1 MNTIILKGR
10 LTKDP
15 ELKATQSGIS
25 ICRFCVAVNRR
36 FNKDEADFINCV
48 AWRGTAEFISKYFK
62 KGQEICLSG
71 ALTVNRWENE
81 DGKSEWSSEVTVDNA
96 EFCGS
101 KSEKSE
107 NDVEQSA
114 DTVDPLQE
122 LNATA
127 EDLAEELPF

>member
-81 DGKSEWSSEVTVDNA
+81 EGKSEWSSEVTVDNA

-107 NDVEQSA
+107 NNVEQSA

-127 EDLAEELPF
+127 EGLAEELPF

>member
-71 ALTVNRWENE
+71 ALTVNRWESE

-107 NDVEQSA
+107 NNVEQSA

>member
-15 ELKATQSGIS
+15 ELKATPSGIS

-81 DGKSEWSSEVTVDNA
+81 EGKSEWSSEVTVDNA

-107 NDVEQSA
+107 NNVEQSA

>member
-71 ALTVNRWENE
+71 ALTVNRWESE
-81 DGKSEWSSEVTVDNA
+81 EGKSEWSSEVTVDNA

-107 NDVEQSA
+107 NNVEQSA

>member
-48 AWRGTAEFISKYFK
+48 AWRGTAEFISKYFN
-62 KGQEICLSG
+62 I
-71 ALTVNRWENE
+71 
-81 DGKSEWSSEVTVDNA
+81 
-96 EFCGS
+96 
-101 KSEKSE
+101 
-107 NDVEQSA
+107 
-114 DTVDPLQE
+114 
-122 LNATA
+122 
-127 EDLAEELPF
+127 

>member
-48 AWRGTAEFISKYFK
+48 AWRGTAEFISIYFK

-81 DGKSEWSSEVTVDNA
+81 EGKSEWSSEVTVDNA

-107 NDVEQSA
+107 NNVEQSA
-114 DTVDPLQE
+114 YTVDPLQE

-127 EDLAEELPF
+127 DDLAEELPF

>member
-36 FNKDEADFINCV
+36 FNKDEADFINCI

-81 DGKSEWSSEVTVDNA
+81 EGKSEWSSEVTVDNA

-107 NDVEQSA
+107 NNVEQSA

-122 LNATA
+122 LKATA

>member
-15 ELKATQSGIS
+15 ELKATQSSIS

-101 KSEKSE
+101 KSDKSE
-107 NDVEQSA
+107 NNVEQSA

>member
-81 DGKSEWSSEVTVDNA
+81 EGKSEWSSEVTVDNA

-107 NDVEQSA
+107 NNVEQSA

>member
-71 ALTVNRWENE
+71 ALTVNRWESE

-107 NDVEQSA
+107 NNVEQSA

-127 EDLAEELPF
+127 EGLAEELQF

>member
-48 AWRGTAEFISKYFK
+48 AWRSTAEFISKYFK

-81 DGKSEWSSEVTVDNA
+81 EGKSEWSSEVTVDNA

-107 NDVEQSA
+107 NNVEQSA

-122 LNATA
+122 LKATA

>member
-71 ALTVNRWENE
+71 ALTVNRWDNE
-81 DGKSEWSSEVTVDNA
+81 EGKSEWSSEVTVDNA

-107 NDVEQSA
+107 NNVEQSD

>member
-81 DGKSEWSSEVTVDNA
+81 EGKSEWSSEVTVDNA

-107 NDVEQSA
+107 NNVEQSA

-127 EDLAEELPF
+127 EDIAEELPF

>member
-48 AWRGTAEFISKYFK
+48 AWRGTAEFIFKYFK
-62 KGQEICLSG
+62 KGHEICLSG
-71 ALTVNRWENE
+71 ALTVNHWENE
-81 DGKSEWSSEVTVDNA
+81 EGKSEWSSEVTVDNA

-107 NDVEQSA
+107 NNVKQSA

-127 EDLAEELPF
+127 NDLSEELPF

>member
-81 DGKSEWSSEVTVDNA
+81 EGKSEWRTEVTVDKA
-96 EFCGS
+96 ECCGA
-101 KSEKSE
+101 KTEKSE
-107 NDVEQSA
+107 NNVEQSA

>member
-48 AWRGTAEFISKYFK
+48 AWRSTAEFISKYFK

-81 DGKSEWSSEVTVDNA
+81 EGKSEWSSEVTVDNA

-107 NDVEQSA
+107 NNVEQSA

-127 EDLAEELPF
+127 EDLAEEVPF

>member
-48 AWRGTAEFISKYFK
+48 AWRSTAEFI
-62 KGQEICLSG
+62 
-71 ALTVNRWENE
+71 
-81 DGKSEWSSEVTVDNA
+81 
-96 EFCGS
+96 
-101 KSEKSE
+101 
-107 NDVEQSA
+107 
-114 DTVDPLQE
+114 
-122 LNATA
+122 
-127 EDLAEELPF
+127 

>member
-107 NDVEQSA
+107 NNVEQSA

>member
-1 MNTIILKGR
+1 MNAIILKGR

-81 DGKSEWSSEVTVDNA
+81 EGKSEWSSEVTVDNA

-101 KSEKSE
+101 KNE
-107 NDVEQSA
+107 NNVEQSA

-127 EDLAEELPF
+127 ENLAEELPF

>member
-71 ALTVNRWENE
+71 ALTVNRWESE

-107 NDVEQSA
+107 NNVEQSA

-127 EDLAEELPF
+127 EGLAEELPF

>member
-48 AWRGTAEFISKYFK
+48 AWRGTAEFISNYFK

-81 DGKSEWSSEVTVDNA
+81 EGKSEWSSEVTVDNA

-107 NDVEQSA
+107 NNVEQSA

-127 EDLAEELPF
+127 DDLAEELPF

>member
-48 AWRGTAEFISKYFK
+48 AWRSTAEFISKYFK

-71 ALTVNRWENE
+71 ALMVNRWENE
-81 DGKSEWSSEVTVDNA
+81 EGKSEWSSEVTVDNA

-101 KSEKSE
+101 KSE
-107 NDVEQSA
+107 NNVEQSV

>member
-36 FNKDEADFINCV
+36 FNKDEADFINCL

-81 DGKSEWSSEVTVDNA
+81 EGKSEWSSEVTVDNA

-101 KSEKSE
+101 KAEKSE
-107 NDVEQSA
+107 NNVEQSA

>member
-1 MNTIILKGR
+1 MNTIILIGR

-62 KGQEICLSG
+62 KGQEICLLGFLSSK
-71 ALTVNRWENE
+71 RQKNE
-81 DGKSEWSSEVTVDNA
+81 GREGEWSSEVTVDNA

-107 NDVEQSA
+107 NNVEQSA

>member
-25 ICRFCVAVNRR
+25 ICRFCIAVNRR

-71 ALTVNRWENE
+71 ALTVNRWESE

-107 NDVEQSA
+107 NNVEQSA

-127 EDLAEELPF
+127 EGLAEELPF

>member
-25 ICRFCVAVNRR
+25 ICRFCVAVTRR

-48 AWRGTAEFISKYFK
+48 AWRGTAEFISEYFK

-107 NDVEQSA
+107 NNVEQSA

-122 LNATA
+122 LIATA

>member
-15 ELKATQSGIS
+15 ELMATPSGIS

-81 DGKSEWSSEVTVDNA
+81 EGKSEWSSEVTVDNA

-107 NDVEQSA
+107 NNVEQSA

>member
-15 ELKATQSGIS
+15 ELKATPSGIS

-48 AWRGTAEFISKYFK
+48 AWRGTAEFISKYSK

-81 DGKSEWSSEVTVDNA
+81 EGKSEWSSEVTVDNA

-107 NDVEQSA
+107 NNVEQSA